1 MGESDSTMARQIAE
15 VAIAF
20 EKQRTGHLPKSA
32 SVVFSED
39 TLVITLRGALS
50 PAEMA
55 LARDPTGA
63 AQLQELHRR
72 LFASTSEPLRLE
84 IERITGIRVR
94 EATAGI
100 ERTTGAVV
108 EVFMTGTVVQV
119 FLLAERVKM
128 QTWSD
133 GPGDA

>member
-1 MGESDSTMARQIAE
+1 MDESDSTMARQIAQ

-20 EKQRTGHLPKSA
+20 EKQRTGHLPKSV
-32 SVVFSED
+32 SVVLSED

-55 LARDPTGA
+55 LARNPTGA

-72 LFASTSEPLRLE
+72 LFASTSEPLRRE

-100 ERTTGAVV
+100 ERITGTVV

>member
-1 MGESDSTMARQIAE
+1 MDESDSTMARQIAQ

-20 EKQRTGHLPKSA
+20 EKQRTGHLPKSV
-32 SVVFSED
+32 SVVLSED

-55 LARDPTGA
+55 LARNPTGA

-72 LFASTSEPLRLE
+72 LFASTSEPLRRE

-100 ERTTGAVV
+100 ERTTGTVV

>member
-1 MGESDSTMARQIAE
+1 MGDSDSTMARQIAE
-15 VAIAF
+15 VAAVF
-20 EKQRTGHLPKSA
+20 EKQRTGHSPKSV
-32 SVVFSED
+32 SVVLSED

-50 PAEMA
+50 PAEVA
-55 LARDPTGA
+55 LARNPTGA

-72 LFASTSEPLRLE
+72 LFASTSEPLRRE

-100 ERTTGAVV
+100 ERTTGTVV

-119 FLLAERVKM
+119 FLLAGRVKT
-128 QTWSD
+128 QTWSE

>member
-1 MGESDSTMARQIAE
+1 MDESDSTMARQIAE

-32 SVVFSED
+32 SVVLSED

-55 LARDPTGA
+55 LARDSTGA

-72 LFASTSEPLRLE
+72 LFASTSEPLRRE
-84 IERITGIRVR
+84 IETITGIRVR
-94 EATAGI
+94 EATAEI
-100 ERTTGAVV
+100 ESTTATVV

-119 FLLAERVKM
+119 FLLAGRVKT
-128 QTWSD
+128 QTWSE

>member
-1 MGESDSTMARQIAE
+1 MDESDSTMARQIAE

-20 EKQRTGHLPKSA
+20 ETQRTGHLPKSA
-32 SVVFSED
+32 SVVLSED

-72 LFASTSEPLRLE
+72 LFASTSEPLRRE

-100 ERTTGAVV
+100 ERTTGAAV

-119 FLLAERVKM
+119 FLLAGRVKT
-128 QTWSD
+128 QTWSE

>member
-1 MGESDSTMARQIAE
+1 MDESDSIMAQQIAE

-20 EKQRTGHLPKSA
+20 EEQRTGHLPKSV
-32 SVVFSED
+32 SVVLSED

-50 PAEMA
+50 AAEVA
-55 LARDPTGA
+55 LARNPTGA

-72 LFASTSEPLRLE
+72 LFASTSEPLRRE
-84 IERITGIRVR
+84 IETITGIRVR

-100 ERTTGAVV
+100 ERTTGTVV

-119 FLLAERVKM
+119 FLLAGRVAT
-128 QTWSD
+128 QAWSD
-133 GPGDA
+133 GSADE

>member
-1 MGESDSTMARQIAE
+1 MDESDSTMARQIAQ

-20 EKQRTGHLPKSA
+20 EKQRTGHLPKSV
-32 SVVFSED
+32 SVVLSED

-50 PAEMA
+50 PAEVA
-55 LARDPTGA
+55 LARNPTGA

-72 LFASTSEPLRLE
+72 LFASTSEPLRRE

-100 ERTTGAVV
+100 ERTTGTVV
-108 EVFMTGTVVQV
+108 EVFMTGTMVQV